1 MTRAGTDYEAAR
13 ERMVERQIAGRG
25 IRDEGVLGAMRRVP
39 REEFVRTADRSQ
51 AYSDRAMPI
60 GHGQTISQ
68 PFIVALMTEKL
79 HLAGRERVLEV
90 GTGSG
95 YQTAVLAELAH
106 AVYTVERVPEL
117 SERAQQTL
125 GWLGYENVYYRVGD
139 GSLGWPEEAPF
150 DRILVTAGAPG
161 RPDALLEQLADAG
174 RLLAPV
180 GSRHHQVLTAYWRD
194 QSGDIR
200 ERALGDCVFVQLI
213 GEEGW

>member
-1 MTRAGTDYEAAR
+1 MTPARTDHEGAR

-25 IRDEGVLGAMRRVP
+25 IRDEGVLAAMRRVP
-39 REEFVRTADRSQ
+39 REEFVRPGDRSQ

-79 HLAGRERVLEV
+79 HLTGRERVLEV

-95 YQTAVLAELAH
+95 YQTAVLAELADE
-106 AVYTVERVPEL
+106 VFTVERVPEL
-117 SERAQQTL
+117 SERAQRTL
-125 GWLGYENVYYRVGD
+125 GWLGYGNVSYRVGD
-139 GSLGWPEEAPF
+139 GSLGWPGEAPF
-150 DRILVTAGAPG
+150 DRILVTAGAPH
-161 RPDALLEQLADAG
+161 RPETLLEQLGSDG
-174 RLLAPV
+174 RLIAPV

-194 QSGDIR
+194 RSGEIR